1 MNGKMVKRHQKSN
14 YFLLIFAVC
23 AALYVWPGA
32 ACASRVYNP
41 SRYCLSN
48 LKTIEGAV
56 ELYLME
62 NTCEVSSVDMLV
74 KNQYLKSEPRCSAAK
89 SSYIFEKP
97 VNNSNFKEFYKNV
110 KCATHGFYLEDKSVF
125 DQEQFQAQI
134 YNRERR
140 VFFAAVTLLIAI
152 LTLWQLVVMIRT
164 RRRAGLVSARTT
176 VPPAEE
182 PAPGDND
189 GTGRP

>member
-1 MNGKMVKRHQKSN
+1 MTKRRQKLN

-32 ACASRVYNP
+32 ACARVYNP

-74 KNQYLKSEPRCSAAK
+74 KNRYLKSEPRCGAAK

-97 VNNSNFKEFYKNV
+97 INNSNFKEFYKIV

-125 DQEQFQAQI
+125 DQELSLARE
-134 YNRERR
+134 YNMERR
-140 VFFAAVTLLIAI
+140 TFFAVVTMLIAI
-152 LTLWQLVVMIRT
+152 LTLWQMIVLFSTQRF
-164 RRRAGLVSARTT
+164 AGPASARTP

-182 PAPGDND
+182 PAPGDNE
-189 GTGRP
+189 GAGRT